1 MNPDLYPDDVSDLDY
16 EAGPAN
22 MPPGDAEALE
32 RASWHLSM
40 SARYQ
45 HERDQL
51 TAVFTDEI
59 ERLQLRLAER
69 QRTLDARIA
78 WHEEP
83 VRAFHLARLGRDPKS
98 SKTLSLPYGTSRI
111 RVSKTPHVEIVDRPA
126 LLVWAEANHPEI
138 LGRTIN
144 VTGVK
149 SITASLNGINVIDSN
164 GERVPGVDAALPD
177 PSWSVSYD
185 SGVLSYESE
194 VQ

>member
-1 MNPDLYPDDVSDLDY
+1 MNPDPYPDDVSDVDY
-16 EAGPAN
+16 DEPAN
-22 MPPGDAEALE
+22 MPTGDAEALE

-51 TAVFTDEI
+51 TAVFRAEI

-83 VRAFHLARLGRDPKS
+83 VRAFHLARLARDPKS
-98 SKTLSLPYGTSRI
+98 SKTLALPHGTSRI

-126 LLVWAEANHPEI
+126 LLVWAEANHPDI
-138 LGRTIN
+138 LGRTVN

-149 SITASLNGINVIDSN
+149 SIIASGAGEQVVDGNGKF
-164 GERVPGVDAALPD
+164 VPGVELSLPG
-177 PSWSVSYD
+177 PSWSVSY
-185 SGVLSYESE
+185 ESE
-194 VQ
+194 VES